1 MARPSLTNQPIA
13 LVLIW
18 ILATGGAVT
27 VIVGS
32 GRLLEGGLALTA
44 GIGLAI
50 LLQLANSQSPGGRA
64 TASVVTIIIGV
75 VLTGAIGLTAITGV
89 LTGELIIPLTITTA
103 LVLTAWGATG
113 AATTG
118 LDPEA
123 TRDALKV
130 LIVTAFPISV
140 YLIVLIQ
147 SIEELS
153 PDDNDTEP
161 VLAALPTDQLTELI
175 ELFIAPD
182 ADMIGALSLGVL
194 LVAVLLTISYTV
206 PRLTILS
213 LLSQSHREPIERGL
227 ERFRTY
233 CNHAIVYGFFALI
246 VGGAAIIVLAVLRLN
261 FPEWE
266 EDIQSL
272 SAQAEAFLFA
282 VGGNEELRW
291 LLLVIAGLF
300 WGAWVLSAIPAVPR
314 IRHHPLVAWIPT
326 AIGGFGVVIGIHF
339 GYPPLFARHIDPQ
352 LQEYHAAEH
361 LDHELLQG
369 TRITVEEL
377 TLILSPPIGQ
387 SVVAAAVITMLAIV
401 VLFIASITLLKKVG
415 VIRERG
421 ATGSIAGSALIAA
434 ALVLGI
440 DGANVFT
447 IGIPLVLGIAI
458 WDLTRYADGLV
469 DELGAAPTTVAPIL
483 IHSVATIVVGV
494 LLLGLVIIIEHRP
507 IEIEPALTAP
517 VVGLLAFAIV
527 VFFVA
532 LNMRS
537 RRLAD

>member
-1 MARPSLTNQPIA
+1 MARPSLTHQPLA

-18 ILATGGAVT
+18 ILAASGAAAI
-27 VIVGS
+27 IVRS
-32 GRLLEGGLALTA
+32 GRLLEGGLAITA

-64 TASVVTIIIGV
+64 TASVVTIITGV

-89 LTGELIIPLTITTA
+89 LTGEFIIPLFITTA
-103 LVLTAWGATG
+103 LVLTAWGASG

-118 LDPEA
+118 LDPQA
-123 TRDALKV
+123 SRDALKV
-130 LIVTAFPISV
+130 LVVTAFPISV

-161 VLAALPTDQLTELI
+161 VLAALPTDQLAELI
-175 ELFIAPD
+175 ELLIAPE
-182 ADMIGALSLGVL
+182 ADMIGALTLGVL

-227 ERFRTY
+227 DQLRTY
-233 CNHAIVYGFFALI
+233 CNHVIVHGFVALV
-246 VGGAAIIVLAVLRLN
+246 VGGVSIIGLAVIRLN

-266 EDIQSL
+266 EDIESFI
-272 SAQAEAFLFA
+272 AAAEAMLFA
-282 VGGNEELRW
+282 LGGSAELRW

-300 WGAWVLSAIPAVPR
+300 WGAWVLSVIPAVPR

-326 AIGGFGVVIGIHF
+326 AIGGFGVIIGIHF
-339 GYPPLFARHIDPQ
+339 GYPALFERRIDPQ
-352 LQEYHAAEH
+352 LQEYVAAEH
-361 LDHELLQG
+361 HDHELLEG
-369 TRITVEEL
+369 TRLTVEEL
-377 TLILSPPIGQ
+377 TMILSPPIGQ
-387 SVVAAAVITMLAIV
+387 SVVAASMIIMLAIV
-401 VLFIASITLLKKVG
+401 LLFIGSITLLKKVG

-421 ATGSIAGSALIAA
+421 GTGSIAGSALIGA
-434 ALVLGI
+434 ALVLGV
-440 DGANVFT
+440 DGASIFT

-483 IHSVATIVVGV
+483 IHGVATIVVGL
-494 LLLGLVIIIEHRP
+494 LLLGFVILIEKRP

-517 VVGLLAFAIV
+517 VVGLLAIAIV
-527 VFFVA
+527 MFFVA
-532 LNMRS
+532 LNIHS